1 MEKETKQTSISAC
14 HPYLA
19 NVCLVAKEMGEL
31 DAAAGSAS
39 YDGSKKW
46 SLAIFMLCSCSG
58 CVLIFL
64 AGITPGINSFSA
76 PVAVQPL
83 RMPAI
88 QPNTNA
94 NVQTPITRE
103 DTLTIRRYL
112 QTIDSMSQTQEGKAQ
127 LDAYFRQRPG
137 LSDSIAV
144 LRKIFYHQ

>member
-1 MEKETKQTSISAC
+1 MLAIRTSQMFAW
-14 HPYLA
+14 LQKKWVNWMQQREA
-19 NVCLVAKEMGEL
+19 RLTMAQ
-31 DAAAGSAS
+31 
-39 YDGSKKW
+39 KKW